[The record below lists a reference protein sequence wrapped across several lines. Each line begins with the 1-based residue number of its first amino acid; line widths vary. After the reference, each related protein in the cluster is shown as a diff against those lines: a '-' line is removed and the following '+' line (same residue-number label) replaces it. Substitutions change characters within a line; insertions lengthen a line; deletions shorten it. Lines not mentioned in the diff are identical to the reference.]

1 MNTGLV
7 SSRYALALLK
17 YVSGTEDEEKVYSQ
31 VLRLSGSLSAVP
43 ELRELIDNPLSVSD
57 TQKFSLLVS
66 ALDGEEMAQEL
77 KKFILLVMKN
87 RRTRFLRLIF
97 QSFISQYREV
107 HKIKLSRLITAVP
120 APELEKRLA
129 DIVKREK
136 GETVIF
142 EHIVDPALI
151 GGFIF
156 DIDGYR
162 MDASVASQL
171 KSVRRQFIEK
181 NRRIV

>member
-7 SSRYALALLK
+7 SYRYASALMKL
-17 YVSGTEDEEKVYSQ
+17 VAGTGNGEKVYGQ
-31 VLRLSGSLSAVP
+31 VLALSNSLAAIP
-43 ELRELIDNPLSVSD
+43 ELRALIDNPMSVSD
-57 TQKFSLLVS
+57 SRKFSLLES
-66 ALDGEEMAQEL
+66 ALGEEEMADEL
-77 KKFILLVMKN
+77 KRFIRLVMKN

-97 QSFISQYREV
+97 QSFISQYREA

>member
-97 QSFISQYREV
+97 QSFISQYREA
-107 HKIKLSRLITAVP
+107 HKIKLSR
-120 APELEKRLA
+120 
-129 DIVKREK
+129 
-136 GETVIF
+136 
-142 EHIVDPALI
+142 LI